1 MAQGSQPAQVGSN
14 AGLGVVAPK
23 LKTYRVY
30 VAQVN
35 QTYVHVQAASR
46 EEARDKGYA
55 KWRRD
60 EAHSYVT
67 DVEDA

>member
-1 MAQGSQPAQVGSN
+1 MPERVRLS

-30 VAQVN
+30 VAQVD
-35 QTYVHVQAASR
+35 QTYVHVKAADR
-46 EEARDKGYA
+46 DEARDKGYA

-60 EAHSYVT
+60 EAHSFVCAVEC
-67 DVEDA
+67 DEEDA